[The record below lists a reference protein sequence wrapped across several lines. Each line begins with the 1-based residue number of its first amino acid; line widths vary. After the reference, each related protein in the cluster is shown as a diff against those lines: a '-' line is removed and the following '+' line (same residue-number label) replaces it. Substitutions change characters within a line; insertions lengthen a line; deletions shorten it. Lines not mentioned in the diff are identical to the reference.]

1 MLERLQSGERRVG
14 VKQCTKA
21 VKEGRAI
28 VAFVAEDADKIR
40 VEPFVKLCK
49 TSNVEVVFVPTMAEI
64 GKCCAIAV
72 GSAVAVRI
80 K

>member
-21 VKEGRAI
+21 VKEGRAA
-28 VAFVAEDADKIR
+28 VAFVAEDADKTLT
-40 VEPFVKLCK
+40 EPFLELCRAK
-49 TSNVEVVFVPTMAEI
+49 DVEIVTVPEMAEI
-64 GKCCAIAV
+64 GTCCGIAV
-72 GSAVAVRI
+72 GSAVAVRL